1 MQELWPNPA
10 DIDIAERLAGDDRP
24 KPDGRP
30 WVSIVMIAT
39 IDGGINIDGVSG
51 GLGTPSDAE
60 RFVAARRNA
69 DGIIVGANTVTAE
82 DYQPASNPIAVI
94 TGSLSPD
101 PTSRLFSD
109 KDNKPIIY
117 TTAEAARTKGSNFDG
132 VAEVID
138 LGDSV
143 SPNDV
148 LADLDGRGM
157 QAVVLEGG
165 PTLNSLFLRA
175 DLVDEMLVSYSP
187 LVVGGTGSRMVK
199 GPPMPDERRF
209 KVDRVLLADD
219 LIFARYLRVR

>member
-209 KVDRVLLADD
+209 TVDRVLLADD
-219 LIFARYLRVR
+219 LIFARYLRAR